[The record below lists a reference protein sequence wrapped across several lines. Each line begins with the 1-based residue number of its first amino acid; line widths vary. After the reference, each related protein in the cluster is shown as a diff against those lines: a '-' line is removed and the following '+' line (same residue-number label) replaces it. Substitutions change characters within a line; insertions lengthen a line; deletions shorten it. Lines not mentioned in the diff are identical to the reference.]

1 MVQSLLAEYTLSEI
15 AALNSGSIAMLD
27 GRVLKARTVNVSAA
41 TLKHE
46 LIQQFTGYL
55 ELPANEKV
63 AIVQGLLT
71 E

>member
-27 GRVLKARTVNVSAA
+27 GRVSKVRVVNVNAA
-41 TLKHE
+41 TLKGE
-46 LIQQFTGYL
+46 LIQQLTGYL

-63 AIVQGLLT
+63 VIVQGLLT